1 METKLSQL
9 IFSKKIALICLSI
22 AMLVPLL
29 KAIGITSPY
38 SKKELLMEL
47 IKLNDNNIPNA
58 LNKQWTDK
66 SNVYYGATFDG
77 DSVVS
82 PMQTA
87 NLIQNLMCSYVSPES
102 KYYQSKEILQRMTL
116 AASGLLNLQHE
127 DGTIDLISTNF
138 HSTPDLGFTIYPLAL
153 AYSIMLK
160 NKQLNYGELT
170 SLMKKYLLNAGKA
183 LSVGGVHTPNH
194 RWVISGALAWIN
206 SFFPNPQYK
215 ARVDQ
220 WLAEKIDI
228 DPDGQYNERSTS
240 VYTPVTNRSLI
251 EMAKKMGYNS
261 LFDDVRKNL
270 DMTFYYVRSNGEIA
284 TESSNRQ
291 DKYNQS
297 NMAGYYL
304 AYNYMAILDRDSRY
318 AGMVKY
324 IESTVPVNQLDYM
337 LPYFLEDATMLQD
350 LTKTTPL
357 PTSYHKY
364 FKYSD
369 IVRIR
374 EEKADMSIITNNTTF
389 FTYFK
394 GEAAL
399 EAVRLSSSFFGKG
412 QFQSQQ
418 LEKDGNT
425 YILSSTI
432 YGPYYQPLPK
442 EKIPAD
448 SEAWGKVPRTERE
461 QSEVQTLN
469 TRIYITENRGKAR
482 IKVVVDGPK
491 NLPVTLELGF
501 RAGGKLSNVNAKQ
514 GIGNAFLARNGEY
527 AIYSKGN
534 DSIKIGPGIVA
545 HKWTQLRGA
554 LPKLQADCLYFT
566 NYAPC
571 EFEFTIE

>member
-1 METKLSQL
+1 MGTNLSKL
-9 IFSKKIALICLSI
+9 IFSKKVALICLSI
-22 AMLVPLL
+22 AMLVPLFE
-29 KAIGITSPY
+29 AIGITSPY
-38 SKKELLMEL
+38 RKKELLLEL
-47 IKLNDNNIPNA
+47 IKLNDKNIPNA
-58 LNKQWTDK
+58 LNRQWTDK

-153 AYSIMLK
+153 AYSIMRK
-160 NKQLNYGELT
+160 NKQQNYGELPA
-170 SLMKKYLLNAGKA
+170 LLKKYLLNAGKA

-261 LFDDVRKNL
+261 LFNDVRKNL

-304 AYNYMAILDRDSRY
+304 AYNYMAIHDNDSRY

-324 IESTVPVNQLDYM
+324 IENTVPVSQLDYM
-337 LPYFLEDATMLQD
+337 LPYFLEDAIMLQD

-418 LEKDGNT
+418 LEKDGDT

-442 EKIPAD
+442 EKIPVD
-448 SEAWGKVPRTERE
+448 GEAWGKVPRTERE

-469 TRIYITENRGKAR
+469 TKIYITEKRGKAR

-501 RAGGKLSNVNAKQ
+501 RAGGTLSNVNAKQ

-527 AIYSKGN
+527 ATYSKGN
-534 DSIKIGPGIVA
+534 DSIRIGPGIVA